1 MSLLNAVIVGLKE
14 IWAHKFRSLLTMLG
28 IILGVSSLIAMSALV
43 TGMEKGA
50 KESLI
55 AVGGL
60 QKMRV
65 EAAPLPVDQRHLR
78 DFATGVTLRDVYAL
92 QRSAPEILEVSPQ
105 MRLEPQPTLAANG
118 KTYRTWMI
126 AGVWPVQLEM
136 MEHTV
141 EHGRMFTAL
150 DNELARNVCVIGDGV
165 RDALWGSPE
174 ETGEPVIP
182 IGREMTISGYP
193 FTVVG
198 MFQHYESEQE
208 RKTRELAEAE
218 AAQLKAAGVTNSA
231 TGPKRSR
238 GWGGSGRGGWSPFR
252 MKNSTVYLPLN
263 TAWLKL
269 KAGLTNSP
277 AEPRLSDMEI
287 KVRDVAQLDLAM
299 TQIRNVL
306 MVTHRGIEDFSFR
319 TQEDWAEQIST
330 FISNARL
337 SGGII
342 AGISL
347 LVGGIGIMNIMLA
360 SISERIR
367 EIGIRKAVGAGGL
380 DIFTQIVV
388 ESTVIAVVGGVA
400 GLATSIGLI
409 RVITYVT
416 PTDNAPIVTLTSMLL
431 AFGASVLIGVLA
443 GLFPAIKAARMNVIQ
458 SLRYD

>member
-1 MSLLNAVIVGLKE
+1 MSLLNAIIVGLKE

-60 QKMRV
+60 QKLRV
-65 EAAPLPVDQRHLR
+65 EAAPLPVAQRHLR

-92 QRSAPEILEVSPQ
+92 QASAPEVLRVSPQ

-126 AGVWPVQLEM
+126 AGVWPAQLEM
-136 MEHTV
+136 MEHTIG
-141 EHGRMFTAL
+141 HGRMFTEL
-150 DNELARNVCVIGDGV
+150 DNELARNVCVIGDGI
-165 RDALWGSPE
+165 RNALFGSPE
-174 ETGEPVIP
+174 ETGEEIIP
-182 IGREMTISGYP
+182 LGRELTISGYP
-193 FTVVG
+193 FTIVG

-208 RKTRELAEAE
+208 RKQREVRQAEE
-218 AAQLKAAGVTNSA
+218 ARRQAAGLTNA
-231 TGPKRSR
+231 PTGPKRSR

-252 MKNSTVYLPLN
+252 MKNDTVYIPLN

-287 KVRDVAQLDLAM
+287 KVRDVSQLELAM

-306 MVTHRGIEDFSFR
+306 MVNHRGIEDFSFR
-319 TQEDWAEQIST
+319 TQEDWAEQIT
-330 FISNARL
+330 QFISNARL
-337 SGGII
+337 SGGLI

-367 EIGIRKAVGAGGL
+367 EIGIRKAVGAGAL

-388 ESTVIAVVGGVA
+388 ESTVIAVVGGLA
-400 GLATSIGLI
+400 GLVTSVGLI
-409 RVITYVT
+409 RLITYVT
-416 PTDNAPIVTLTSMLL
+416 PTDNAPIVTVTSMLL
-431 AFGASVLIGVLA
+431 AFGASVVIGVLA
-443 GLFPAIKAARMNVIQ
+443 GLFPALKAARMNVIQ